1 MLSKENVNNYE
12 TPSNKKNLIP
22 INNSMKN
29 QKYLQIFC
37 KDLSKINIQD
47 ECGWTPLYR
56 TVVAGDIFA
65 TTLLLNNGADPNVQ
79 CSMGETPLYQ
89 AVDMEKIEHVKLLLK
104 NGANP
109 NISNDDGFTPLHVA
123 VNKQNTSIV
132 KILLKFGANPNLK
145 SKLYKQ
151 TPLHLAIKN
160 NTDPMILLL
169 LVQFNGSL
177 TNEDKFRKKPIDY
190 TNSKEMQSTIEKL
203 KFGQENPKI
212 EKENEVQNFQTPEK
226 KYGWTASNVYTNTI
240 RSQSHSKNF
249 VVEGSNAILQNPG
262 NVILNVI
269 NGKNMVSNA
278 KNNNSNNNNSN
289 NDNTIETVKK
299 GLFNTNEEI
308 SVNSNDN
315 VDISKTL
322 EDKNKKI
329 DNIDNNENNNNEKID
344 NIDIQKEEKEDNTS
358 NEKIE
363 DINKSIK
370 KTDLNEDKENINPNN
385 NINMS
390 ILLKKTKTGKFA
402 TIQEEN
408 SSNESRNNN
417 NSLKPNIIR
426 RSLTNEKSKEEDK
439 ETYHRKNFSFST
451 NTFNNNKNKEYS
463 TSSKKVE
470 KEKKENSSHYENKKT
485 INIDK
490 SKDNININI
499 NFNKDDLSGSK
510 KKASTNESYYSN
522 TKKKILIKS
531 YYNKEGKKGN
541 NNNSSSYSTKESE
554 KGKDKDMSKYLYEK
568 IIKKSITK
576 IEIYDEYDDNQNKS
590 QNSQKK
596 SQKIKTETSQKN
608 IKSNSSNKCLYNK
621 PILKNKFNFKKS
633 DKKIYVRPSIE
644 LELNNSSGCIEKKIL
659 RRKTFSRNNV
669 KVNHQKQM
677 TKSQI
682 VTNPNIEANKNQKIK
697 SEKTYSMSRTSL
709 TTLGASKNEQNY
721 NKNSLWKFLNSNANE
736 KNERIFNQS
745 ITSNN
750 MNTELDNIYEENYRY
765 PIYDWLKEIN
775 LHCYYNLFT
784 QKNIFS
790 MDKVI
795 HNLNTGKFNIN
806 KSDIEKIG
814 IIIPGHIY
822 RIITKLEIDS
832 GKIKEN
838 ISNFLIKSKKRMS
851 GRDIN
856 IINNSIYFCC
866 GCSGSNEQIHSYT
879 LNKKMFNLDQWLNKI
894 KMIKYKD
901 TFVENGFDYFEYFI
915 LQMFSTIP
923 VDDYILREELKIEN
937 DKDRDIIL
945 LKLNKDIKY
954 IVQKTENPQN
964 ENINLYYKG
973 KQCNIED
980 YEFDSNRKDKET
992 DCIII

>member
-12 TPSNKKNLIP
+12 TPSNKRNLNP

-29 QKYLQIFC
+29 QKHLQIFC

-104 NGANP
+104 NGADP

-123 VNKQNTSIV
+123 VNKQNISIV

-212 EKENEVQNFQTPEK
+212 EKENEVQNFQTPER

-240 RSQSHSKNF
+240 RSQSHSKNL

-269 NGKNMVSNA
+269 NGKNKVSNA
-278 KNNNSNNNNSN
+278 KNNSKNNN

-308 SVNSNDN
+308 SANSNDN
-315 VDISKTL
+315 IDNSKTI
-322 EDKNKKI
+322 EDKNEKN
-329 DNIDNNENNNNEKID
+329 DNSDNNEKID
-344 NIDIQKEEKEDNTS
+344 NIDIKKEEVEENVTNK
-358 NEKIE
+358 KI
-363 DINKSIK
+363 DDLNKNSK
-370 KTDLNEDKENINPNN
+370 KIDLNEDKENINPNN

-390 ILLKKTKTGKFA
+390 LLLKKTKTGKFT

-408 SSNESRNNN
+408 SSNESRKNND
-417 NSLKPNIIR
+417 SLKPNIIR
-426 RSLTNEKSKEEDK
+426 RSLTTEKSKVEDK
-439 ETYHRKNFSFST
+439 ETYHKKNFSFST

-470 KEKKENSSHYENKKT
+470 EEKNENSSHHEYKKT
-485 INIDK
+485 ININK
-490 SKDNININI
+490 NKDNININI

-531 YYNKEGKKGN
+531 YHNKEGKKEN
-541 NNNSSSYSTKESE
+541 NINSSYSTKESE
-554 KGKDKDMSKYLYEK
+554 KDKDMSKYLYEK

-576 IEIYDEYDDNQNKS
+576 IEIYDDYDNQNKS
-590 QNSQKK
+590 QSQNNQKK
-596 SQKIKTETSQKN
+596 SQKIKTETTEKN
-608 IKSNSSNKCLYNK
+608 IKSNSSNKSLYNK
-621 PILKNKFNFKKS
+621 PILKNKFNIKKS
-633 DKKIYVRPSIE
+633 GKKVYVRPSVE
-644 LELNNSSGCIEKKIL
+644 LDLNNSSGCIEKKIL

-677 TKSQI
+677 TTNQI
-682 VTNPNIEANKNQKIK
+682 YTNANIEVNKNPKIK
-697 SEKTYSMSRTSL
+697 TEKTYTMSRTSL

-721 NKNSLWKFLNSNANE
+721 NKNSLWKFLKANANE
-736 KNERIFNQS
+736 KNDRIFNQS

-795 HNLNTGKFNIN
+795 HNLKTGKFNIN

-832 GKIKEN
+832 YKIKEN
-838 ISNFLIKSKKRMS
+838 ISNYLIKNKKRMS

-866 GCSGSNEQIHSYT
+866 GCSGSNEQIHSCT
-879 LNKKMFNLDQWLNKI
+879 LNKKIFNLDQWLNKI
-894 KMIKYKD
+894 KMIKYKEK
-901 TFVENGFDYFEYFI
+901 FVENGFDYFEYFI

-945 LKLNKDIKY
+945 LKLNIDVKY
-954 IVQKTENPQN
+954 IFQKADNPKN
-964 ENINLYYKG
+964 ENINIYYKG
-973 KQCNIED
+973 KQCNIEE
-980 YEFDSNRKDKET
+980 YEFDSKQKEKDI
-992 DCIII
+992 DCILI

>member
-1 MLSKENVNNYE
+1 MISKENVNNYE
-12 TPSNKKNLIP
+12 TPSNKRNLIP

-29 QKYLQIFC
+29 QKHLQIFC
-37 KDLSKINIQD
+37 KDLSKINNQD

-109 NISNDDGFTPLHVA
+109 NISNDDGFTPLHIA
-123 VNKQNTSIV
+123 VNKQNISIV
-132 KILLKFGANPNLK
+132 KILLKFGANPNQK

-203 KFGQENPKI
+203 KFGQENPII
-212 EKENEVQNFQTPEK
+212 EKENEVQNFQTPER
-226 KYGWTASNVYTNTI
+226 KYGWTASNVYSNTI
-240 RSQSHSKNF
+240 RSQSHNNNL

-262 NVILNVI
+262 NVITNVI
-269 NGKNMVSNA
+269 NGKNMVSNT
-278 KNNNSNNNNSN
+278 KNNINNNNN
-289 NDNTIETVKK
+289 NENIIETFKK

-308 SVNSNDN
+308 TVNNN
-315 VDISKTL
+315 GNIEISKTI
-322 EDKNKKI
+322 EDKNVNYDK
-329 DNIDNNENNNNEKID
+329 NNEKAD
-344 NIDIQKEEKEDNTS
+344 NIDIKKEKEKTEENIS
-358 NEKIE
+358 NENIM
-363 DINKSIK
+363 DINKSNK

-385 NINMS
+385 NNINMS
-390 ILLKKTKTGKFA
+390 NLWKKTKTGKFA

-408 SSNESRNNN
+408 SSNESRKNNS
-417 NSLKPNIIR
+417 SLKPNIIR

-439 ETYHRKNFSFST
+439 ETYHKKNFSFST

-463 TSSKKVE
+463 TSSKKDEQE
-470 KEKKENSSHYENKKT
+470 KNENFSHHENKKT
-485 INIDK
+485 ININK

-510 KKASTNESYYSN
+510 KRTSTNESYYSN

-541 NNNSSSYSTKESE
+541 NNNSSYSTKESE
-554 KGKDKDMSKYLYEK
+554 KDKDISKYLYEK

-576 IEIYDEYDDNQNKS
+576 IEIYDEYDNQNKS
-590 QNSQKK
+590 QSIQKK
-596 SQKIKTETSQKN
+596 SEKIKKETNKAN
-608 IKSNSSNKCLYNK
+608 IKSNSSYKSLYNK

-633 DKKIYVRPSIE
+633 GKKIYVRPSIE
-644 LELNNSSGCIEKKIL
+644 LDLNNSSGSIEKQIL

-669 KVNHQKQM
+669 KVNHKKQM
-677 TKSQI
+677 IKSQI
-682 VTNPNIEANKNQKIK
+682 NTNDNVEVNKNPKIK
-697 SEKTYSMSRTSL
+697 SEKTYTMSRTSL
-709 TTLGASKNEQNY
+709 TTLGASKNDQNY
-721 NKNSLWKFLNSNANE
+721 NKNSLWKFLNANGNE

-750 MNTELDNIYEENYRY
+750 INTELENIYEENYKY

-795 HNLNTGKFNIN
+795 HNLKTGKFNIN

-832 GKIKEN
+832 CKIKEN
-838 ISNFLIKSKKRMS
+838 ISNYLIKKKRMS

-866 GCSGSNEQIHSYT
+866 GCSGSNEKIHSCT
-879 LNKKMFNLDQWLNKI
+879 LNKKIFNLDQWLNKI
-894 KMIKYKD
+894 KMIQYKD
-901 TFVENGFDYFEYFI
+901 KFVENGFDFFEYFI

-945 LKLNKDIKY
+945 LKLNKDVKY
-954 IVQKTENPQN
+954 IVQKADNDQN
-964 ENINLYYKG
+964 DTINLYYKG
-973 KQCNIED
+973 KQCNIEE
-980 YEFDSNRKDKET
+980 YEFDSKQKEKDM